1 MRHPA
6 AVSQPLR
13 TGPVGLVLAAG
24 EGKRLSRPKA
34 LVEIGGRRLVDRAV
48 DSLVAGGCHPVLVV
62 SGATPL
68 EVPGA
73 TVVHNPRW
81 PDGMG
86 SSLRVGL
93 AALPAAA
100 PAVVV
105 MLVDTPGVDARVIS
119 RLIAAWL
126 EGAQVTVATYAGA
139 RRTPVLL
146 GSAHWAEAAAR
157 AEGDYG
163 ARAFLTAHPELVTE
177 VECGDLGPWRDLD
190 TPVDLAR
197 WRDELHDHAGIGD
210 GLHDHAGDERGIL
223 PP

>member
-1 MRHPA
+1 MRPA
-6 AVSQPLR
+6 HAP
-13 TGPVGLVLAAG
+13 PAGLVLAAG
-24 EGKRLSRPKA
+24 KGRRLGRPKA
-34 LVEIGGRRLVDRAV
+34 LVEIFGVRLVDQSVAALRA
-48 DSLVAGGCHPVLVV
+48 AGCHPVLVV

-73 TVVHNPRW
+73 TVVHNPHW

-93 AALPAAA
+93 AALPAGA

-105 MLVDTPGVDARVIS
+105 MLVDTPGVDATVIS

-146 GSAHWAEAAAR
+146 GCAHWAEAAVR
-157 AEGDYG
+157 AEGDRG
-163 ARAFLTAHPELVTE
+163 ARSFLTAHPELVTE

-190 TPVDLAR
+190 TPADLAR
-197 WRDELHDHAGIGD
+197 WRAELHDQAEDGA
-210 GLHDHAGDERGIL
+210 GLHDHTA
-223 PP
+223 P